1 MKKILFLIVCLLL
14 NLSTAQAKNAKEI
27 DDPEPKRT
35 FEVQFERFNG
45 HMFDKRKVNNYNL
58 HVFQKVHDHRALSVY
73 RGLTFMRA
81 TGYIRTHN
89 NNDWFES
96 GAVGLGPA
104 MMLRWT
110 QPISGKLHV
119 AGDFTGSFLFCDHA
133 HPANGRAY
141 GFMWRVGPRLI
152 WQYND
157 DDSISAGYSVSHF
170 SNGTRKSHNPGYNS
184 MGFTV
189 NFQHKF

>member
-1 MKKILFLIVCLLL
+1 MKRILMLMVALLML
-14 NLSTAQAKNAKEI
+14 ASTASA
-27 DDPEPKRT
+27 DDPDPKRT
-35 FEVQFERFNG
+35 IEVQLERFNG
-45 HMFDKRKVNNYNL
+45 HMFDKRKVNNYNV

-89 NNDWFES
+89 NDDLLES
-96 GAVGLGPA
+96 GAVGFGPA
-104 MMLRWT
+104 LMLRWT
-110 QPISGKLHV
+110 QPLTGKLHV
-119 AGDFTGSFLFCDHA
+119 AGDFTGSLLACDHA

-152 WQYND
+152 WQYNE

-184 MGFTV
+184 MGFTI

>member
-1 MKKILFLIVCLLL
+1 MKKIFLLIAIVCLLAPT
-14 NLSTAQAKNAKEI
+14 SAFA
-27 DDPEPKRT
+27 DDPDPERT
-35 FEVQFERFNG
+35 FEIQLERFNG
-45 HMFDKRKVNNYNL
+45 HMFKRRKVNNYNV
-58 HVFQKVHDHRALSVY
+58 HVFQKVHDHRALSAW

-81 TGYIRTHN
+81 TGAIRTHD
-89 NNDWFES
+89 NDDLLES
-96 GAVGLGPA
+96 GAVGVGPA
-104 MMLRWT
+104 FMLRWT
-110 QPISGKLHV
+110 QPISGKLHA

-152 WQYND
+152 WQYNE

-184 MGFTV
+184 LGFTL
-189 NFQHKF
+189 NYQHKF